1 MLTIT
6 IPIVPTL
13 WALGLVALAVYL
25 GLATGM
31 LRAGREYLRTQFA
44 FWQMQERGRPPFAR
58 HMRNFNVWGW
68 TLFFPVAVASYW
80 LAYFDLR
87 RRNERD
93 ASEER
98 EGE

>member
-6 IPIVPTL
+6 IPIAPTL

-25 GLATGM
+25 GLSTGM
-31 LRAGREYLRTQFA
+31 LRAGRRYVATEFA
-44 FWQMQERGRPPFAR
+44 FWQRHKGGRLPFRR
-58 HMRNFNVWGW
+58 HMRGFNLWGW

-93 ASEER
+93 GNG
-98 EGE
+98 GE